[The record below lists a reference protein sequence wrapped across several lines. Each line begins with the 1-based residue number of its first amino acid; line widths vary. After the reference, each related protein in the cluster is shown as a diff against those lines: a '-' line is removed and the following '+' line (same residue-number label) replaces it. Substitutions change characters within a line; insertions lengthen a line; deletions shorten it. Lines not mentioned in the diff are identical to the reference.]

1 MLGFTPFST
10 NPISDIQLPIITG
23 VISVTDEND
32 TATLTGDVAAA
43 IVTGTISAT
52 DGNDTANITGA
63 VLVPVTGTISA
74 TDGNDTATITGNVGT
89 PFPAA
94 QDGDG
99 GFTKKEYERLKRIG
113 KKIAQAERK
122 KLEAYKAAQE
132 ARKSAIKELVDPTP
146 KSKEKVVN
154 VQSNQEVSADIPSDL
169 TKFDAIIARLVK
181 EQEQLVQA
189 AFYRNELARI
199 QTQLAILEA
208 QRVQELDDEEALLLL
223 L

>member
-1 MLGFTPFST
+1 MLGFRPFST
-10 NPISDIQLPIITG
+10 NPFSDIQLPVITG

-32 TATLTGDVAAA
+32 TASLNGNVLSSGV
-43 IVTGTISAT
+43 INAT
-52 DGNDTANITGA
+52 DQNDTANITGTVVA
-63 VLVPVTGTISA
+63 SGITGTISV
-74 TDGNDTATITGNVGT
+74 TDQNDTANIQGQNGIVVIDTH
-89 PFPAA
+89 
-94 QDGDG
+94 D
-99 GFTKKEYERLKRIG
+99 GFTKQEYDRLKRIQ

-122 KLEAYKAAQE
+122 KLDAYKVFQE
-132 ARKSAIKELVDPTP
+132 ARKSGIKELIDPTP
-146 KSKEKVVN
+146 KSKQKENK

-169 TKFDAIIARLVK
+169 TKFDDTIARLVK

-208 QRVQELDDEEALLLL
+208 QRVQNLDDEEALLLL